1 MKETERPQKLE
12 LKQKLEDL
20 NGIEP
25 LRPLQFSVVALLMAA
40 IGWQLTSFLS
50 ENFAIG
56 FVDSNVYPM
65 QRLAIVA
72 RNIVVGIMTLGIIL
86 KGHI

>member
-40 IGWQLTSFLS
+40 IGWQITSFLS
-50 ENFAIG
+50 GHFAIG

-65 QRLAIVA
+65 QRLAVVA
-72 RNIVVGIMTLGIIL
+72 RNIVVGIMTLGSIL
-86 KGHI
+86 HVDL

>member
-1 MKETERPQKLE
+1 MKATERPQKLE

-50 ENFAIG
+50 GNFAIG
-56 FVDSNVYPM
+56 FVDSDVYPM

-86 KGHI
+86 DL